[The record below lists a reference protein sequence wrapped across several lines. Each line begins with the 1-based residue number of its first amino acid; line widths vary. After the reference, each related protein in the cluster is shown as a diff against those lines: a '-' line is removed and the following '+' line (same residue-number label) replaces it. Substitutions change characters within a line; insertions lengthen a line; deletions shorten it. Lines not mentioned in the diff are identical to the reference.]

1 MARQA
6 SPTSNVTPADLR
18 ATKGALDQRWLE
30 LSRLFATTLGFEA
43 NGRQLRVDV
52 EYQAERAWAGLTGAA
67 CERVM
72 RNHGGTTWVVPLCR
86 MPSELLAWLGWQEV
100 WVLKTGPK
108 PFQFRSIGLTVYI
121 GRPNEGL
128 KPQFLRLEWPGI
140 SDWSRSTLSFQSPG
154 AGHPHW
160 QLDLLQ
166 SLRDSTEVLA
176 FDPDPHEIV
185 EDFEVTV
192 ATRSV
197 DNLVRALSFERMHL
211 ASAAPWWLA
220 AANEF
225 GNHMN
230 APSDLAA
237 LSRWLE
243 CSIRYLRQELARCVL
258 RL

>member
-6 SPTSNVTPADLR
+6 SRTSNVTPADLR
-18 ATKGALDQRWLE
+18 VTKGALDQRWFE
-30 LSRLFATTLGFEA
+30 LNRLFATTLGVGID
-43 NGRQLRVDV
+43 NRRLRVDV
-52 EYQAERAWAGLTGAA
+52 EYQAERVWAGLTGAV
-67 CERVM
+67 CERVT
-72 RNHGGTTWVVPLCR
+72 RNHGGATWVAPLCP
-86 MPSELLAWLGWQEV
+86 MPSELLAWLGWQEEWRV
-100 WVLKTGPK
+100 TTGPK

-121 GRPNEGL
+121 GRPNEAL

-140 SDWSRSTLSFQSPG
+140 SNWSGSTPSFQSPG

-166 SLRDSTEVLA
+166 SLTESTGPPT
-176 FDPDPHEIV
+176 FDPEPLEIV
-185 EDFEVTV
+185 EDFEMTV

-220 AANEF
+220 STSDI
-225 GNHMN
+225 GHHMN

-243 CSIRYLRQELARCVL
+243 CSIRYLQQELGRCVR